1 MPKIL
6 LVEDNEMNRDM
17 LSRRLARNGF
27 EVVIAVDG
35 GQGVAMAASEKPDL
49 ILMDM
54 SLPVIDGWEATRR
67 VKADP
72 ATSAIPVIALTAHA
86 HGRGPREGH
95 GRRLRRLRHQAG
107 RAAAPARRR
116 STRCSE
122 QSPPAPGK
130 FVGRRSPESAIRL
143 RTCHITKIFPPFAS
157 SVNV

>member
-27 EVVIAVDG
+27 EIAIAVDG
-35 GQGVAMAASEKPDL
+35 RQGVEMAASEKPDL

-54 SLPVIDGWEATRR
+54 SLPVMNGWEATQR

-86 HGRGPREGH
+86 MNDDRDKAIAAGCDDFDTKPVDLPRLLQKIKTLLDGK
-95 GRRLRRLRHQAG
+95 
-107 RAAAPARRR
+107 PALG
-116 STRCSE
+116 
-122 QSPPAPGK
+122 A
-130 FVGRRSPESAIRL
+130 
-143 RTCHITKIFPPFAS
+143 
-157 SVNV
+157 